1 MSAPYRSWPK
11 TRELKKIRDTQA
23 TLRWRN
29 RTSPIY
35 LGFTRPIR
43 SQEGGLLRFCIDYR
57 KLNDATVKDSYPIH
71 RMDESIDSLGQ
82 AKVFTT
88 LDAYSGYWQL
98 PIKPEDRH
106 KTAFSCNEGTCE

>member
-43 SQEGGLLRFCIDYR
+43 SQEGRITSLLYRLPEIERRYREGLVSHPSNGRIYRFARTSQGLHNPGCLFGI
-57 KLNDATVKDSYPIH
+57 LATSNQTGGSP
-71 RMDESIDSLGQ
+71 Q
-82 AKVFTT
+82 
-88 LDAYSGYWQL
+88 
-98 PIKPEDRH
+98 DRLLL
-106 KTAFSCNEGTCE
+106 